1 MRSSNPVLT
10 RLGQAAG
17 QRGAGHQYGQVQPG
31 QNPFQQGYPQQ
42 GQGYG
47 QQSPVSTGRMMT
59 LDDVVVRTVALL
71 VLTGV
76 AGALSWILLP
86 DTGSVTTIAL
96 FGSLIAGLVL
106 GLVIAF
112 ARITNPFVIAVYA
125 LVEGV
130 LLGVVSRWFEA
141 SYPGI
146 VMQAVLGTFGIF
158 FVMAALYKMRVLRA
172 TPKFAKFLIGALIAF
187 VALSLLN
194 FVVYLI
200 GGGEGLGLVDTQ
212 GEVSWLA
219 FLFCGIGIVIGALTF
234 ILDFAEVEQGVRYG
248 LPEKFAWYSAFGLLV
263 GLIFL
268 YWQVLRMLSYLRR

>member
-1 MRSSNPVLT
+1 MRRGNVRSSNPVLT
-10 RLGQAAG
+10 RLGQAAAQDRAG
-17 QRGAGHQYGQVQPG
+17 QPYGQVQPG
-31 QNPFQQGYPQQ
+31 QNPFQQGYGYQQ
-42 GQGYG
+42 P
-47 QQSPVSTGRMMT
+47 PVATGRMMT

-112 ARITNPFVIAVYA
+112 ARITNPFVIAAYA

-172 TPKFAKFLIGALIAF
+172 TPKFAKFLIGALR
-187 VALSLLN
+187 S
-194 FVVYLI
+194 
-200 GGGEGLGLVDTQ
+200 E
-212 GEVSWLA
+212 E
-219 FLFCGIGIVIGALTF
+219 
-234 ILDFAEVEQGVRYG
+234 
-248 LPEKFAWYSAFGLLV
+248 
-263 GLIFL
+263 
-268 YWQVLRMLSYLRR
+268 